1 MPRALPS
8 AVGALASVV
17 HRTASW
23 LPCWACDSVEW
34 ARLLFLYSRMRLQ
47 GTSKKIWS
55 NIQRLI
61 VVELHLPTALRT
73 RLMGFDPTCPA
84 EAKVRATCHA
94 ASRGCM
100 FRVAMLLYTPIRSS
114 KPRCGCGRR
123 GWVGQ
128 VIGAVGLVPKP
139 LKLLAS

>member
-1 MPRALPS
+1 MPVPQHAIVHRYAPSSPAGGPSLCVMPRALPR

-34 ARLLFLYSRMRLQ
+34 ARLLCLYSRMRLQ

-61 VVELHLPTALRT
+61 VVELHMPTALRT

-100 FRVAMLLYTPIRSS
+100 FRVAMLLYTPIR
-114 KPRCGCGRR
+114 
-123 GWVGQ
+123 
-128 VIGAVGLVPKP
+128 
-139 LKLLAS
+139 